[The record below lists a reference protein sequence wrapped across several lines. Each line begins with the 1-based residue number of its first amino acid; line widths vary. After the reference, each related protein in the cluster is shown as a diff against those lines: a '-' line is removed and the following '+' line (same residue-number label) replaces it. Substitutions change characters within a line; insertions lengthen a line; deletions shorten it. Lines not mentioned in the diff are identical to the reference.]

1 MTNRLIAL
9 MVLMTCATALFAEEP
24 KLTGKV
30 RLFATSQPA
39 YKRPNQH
46 HAFTMRL
53 SPDGKRVLYTRL
65 VIGDEKPGDRS
76 ARYEMV
82 LRQLDG
88 GKEAVVP
95 IEPLRRGWRTVFTRF
110 NTFDPAG
117 KRMILPNIKVENVR
131 INENLSSSKMSV
143 TWGIYDIARAKMTSA
158 GIKDSGGMALAKFA
172 ADGQALLVSAVDR
185 PAEIVTGTAVKRGK
199 LVTKLIPP
207 KGVKAKV
214 KSFTAAGFIQSVCPV
229 GRAAVFFVPPSRRPR
244 TQPRPTKPEARTS
257 RLVLW
262 DLKADKL
269 LAEIPK
275 HRRNRVLDDIE
286 TQWTADGRYL
296 YYSDI
301 EEIPGKGDRPTYR
314 RVARIWDK
322 KTGKP
327 AAVIK
332 DAVPVGPG
340 PGPSMMILSKRTAG
354 GPGGFS
360 LHDAATGKEYILAA
374 APKELIHACGGKVI
388 YAEKPDQSD
397 SESVF
402 SADIVVPTVL
412 D

>member
-1 MTNRLIAL
+1 MKVQLIILA
-9 MVLMTCATALFAEEP
+9 VSAVCTAGLLADEP
-24 KLTGKV
+24 KLVNSTPVFPG
-30 RLFATSQPA
+30 LAPG
-39 YKRPNQH
+39 YKRPNQQH
-46 HAFTMRL
+46 IFSMRL
-53 SPDGKRVLYTRL
+53 SPDGKRVLYSRL
-65 VIGDEKPGDRS
+65 VIGEEKPGDRS

-95 IEPLRRGWRTVFTRF
+95 IELVRRGWRTVFTRF
-110 NTFDPAG
+110 NMFDPAG

-172 ADGQALLVSAVDR
+172 ADGQALLFSAVDR

-199 LVTKLIPP
+199 LVTKLIPL
-207 KGVKAKV
+207 KGAKAKA
-214 KSFTAAGFIQSVCPV
+214 KSFTAAGYIQSICPV
-229 GRAAVFFVPPSRRPR
+229 GRAVVFFVPPSRRPR
-244 TQPRPTKPEARTS
+244 TQPRPDKAEARTS

-301 EEIPGKGDRPTYR
+301 EEIPGKGDRPTYS

-327 AAVIK
+327 AAAIK

-360 LHDAATGKEYILAA
+360 LHDAATGKEHILAA
-374 APKELIHACGGKVI
+374 APKKLIHACGGKVI
-388 YAEKPDQSD
+388 YAEKLPDSD
-397 SESVF
+397 SEAVF
-402 SADIVVPTVL
+402 VADIVVPKVL